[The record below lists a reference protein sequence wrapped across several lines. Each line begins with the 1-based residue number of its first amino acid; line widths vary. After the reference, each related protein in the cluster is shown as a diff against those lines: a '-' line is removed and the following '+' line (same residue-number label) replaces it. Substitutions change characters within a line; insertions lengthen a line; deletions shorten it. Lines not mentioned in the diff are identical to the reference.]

1 MSAPQ
6 AQTLNSRFFAP
17 SWWVRAYES
26 AVIAQARTDID
37 PFHASLQSGMSPSL
51 SSFELSS
58 LCVVLSTIQQQII
71 QGSTTVRIDP
81 EHHRQFVSTN
91 AKSKVREFE
100 QALLLLS
107 ALKFLKSHGDGTI
120 EAVPIFRKELW
131 RRDKQHRSIQ
141 VDLEPSD
148 LGAQMLLGYCEPY
161 TDMLRTSA
169 QQITVAELLGTRP
182 PLALWRSTWLDFH
195 GMEQILLLRME
206 QAMQWDFRWLTLDGV
221 FGKSLPELF
230 QDLELPKLR
239 TIAAAASPMQKWL
252 KVLNTFGKKMVDHG
266 MITLDWEDSYLAM
279 APADTGLDKMLVW
292 HAAAERI
299 AIDDSR
305 EYMGSVCRHFWQ
317 QDYRREFARII
328 RTIAGPTWTPS
339 LQSKFDK
346 VQDELW
352 QMEKDQSSPV
362 VLLDGNMPIAAPCLF
377 IEWMIR
383 LKSDLECGIPNVLR
397 SSSLVQCAEAA
408 GQPGRFAESYHRF
421 TALLAEDREA
431 PQFLENLAGATL
443 VSRATQKDPQYHSY
457 LVEQSTREV
466 ATIPGSVSSAAGKEA
481 KSPTIPQPSPTA
493 AAPNKAGSE
502 FSRTAQLKK
511 IAGEELLNLRKRDP
525 QGYQKLKESYLS
537 ILAEHDRKMIQTL
550 QLRLAPE
557 HFDEQIKHRLIKYML
572 DNPSAWQSAQAPLY

>member
-6 AQTLNSRFFAP
+6 AQTLKSRFFAP

-26 AVIAQARTDID
+26 SAVAQTRTDTD

-71 QGSTTVRIDP
+71 QGSATVRIDP

-107 ALKFLKSHGDGTI
+107 ALKFLKAHGDGII
-120 EAVPIFRKELW
+120 EAVPIFKKELW

-148 LGAQMLLGYCEPY
+148 LGAQMLLGYGEPY

-252 KVLNTFGKKMVDHG
+252 KVLHTFGKKMVDHG
-266 MITLDWEDSYLAM
+266 MITLDWEDTYLAM
-279 APADTGLDKMLVW
+279 APADTGVDKMLVW

-305 EYMGSVCRHFWQ
+305 EYMGSVCRHFWE
-317 QDYRREFARII
+317 QDYRREFHRII
-328 RTIAGPTWTPS
+328 KTIAGATWSPS
-339 LQSKFDK
+339 IQSQVDRA
-346 VQDELW
+346 QDELW
-352 QMEKDQSSPV
+352 QIEKDQNGPLI
-362 VLLDGNMPIAAPCLF
+362 LLDGNMPIAAPCLF
-377 IEWMIR
+377 IEWMVR
-383 LKSDLECGIPNVLR
+383 LKPGHECGIPDVLR
-397 SSSLVQCAEAA
+397 HSSLIQCAETA
-408 GQPGRFAESYHRF
+408 GQPGRFSESYSRF
-421 TALLAEDREA
+421 MALLAEDREV
-431 PQFLENLAGATL
+431 PKFLENMPGATL
-443 VSRATQKDPQYHSY
+443 VSTATRKDPRFHSY
-457 LVEQSTREV
+457 LVEQSSRDV
-466 ATIPGSVSSAAGKEA
+466 AVMAGSVRSVAGKEA
-481 KSPTIPQPSPTA
+481 KGPPVKQPSPA
-493 AAPNKAGSE
+493 ASIPNQPGPES
-502 FSRTAQLKK
+502 SRTAQLKK
-511 IAGEELLNLRKRDP
+511 IAGEELVNLRKRDP

-537 ILAEHDRKMIQTL
+537 ILAEHDRKVIQTL

-557 HFDEQIKHRLIKYML
+557 HFDEQLKHRLIKYML
-572 DNPSAWQSAQAPLY
+572 DNPSAWQSAQAPLL